1 MMDDHTR
8 DDLLQKAQKRH
19 GRAFITEVP
28 VTRVTAK
35 SPFLRR
41 LERLQKAE
49 AGQRAPVLQL
59 QLKRKNP

>member
-41 LERLQKAE
+41 LERLQKAD
-49 AGQRAPVLQL
+49 AGKRAPVV
-59 QLKRKNP
+59 QLKRSGK